1 MKYSILH
8 HDPHSRARSG
18 IISTPRGEI
27 PTPVFMP
34 VGTYGTVKAVHMSEL
49 EKDIN
54 ATVIL
59 GNAYH
64 LYLRPGLDV
73 LKSAG
78 GLHKFIGWKRHML
91 TDSGGYQLYSL
102 AHNRKIKEDGVTF
115 QSHIDGSSH
124 FISPE
129 ISVDIQR
136 SIGADFMMA
145 FDECTPYPCE
155 YDYAEKSMHLTHKWL
170 KRFKNRFQ
178 ETLHEYDYPQ
188 TYIPIVQGSIYPD
201 LRKISAEFI
210 AEQDAEA
217 NAIGG
222 LSVGEP
228 AEMMYKMTEMVCGI
242 LPSEKPRYLMGV
254 GTPVNILESVALGID
269 MFDCVMPTR
278 NARHGLLYTP
288 EGIINIK
295 NEKWKFDQ
303 RPINDPPMSFIDNYY
318 TKSYLRHLVSMN
330 EFQAAQIASINNLVF
345 YSWLM
350 EQIRLHLQNGDF
362 TEWKKIMVE
371 KLSRRL

>member
-1 MKYSILH
+1 MQFSILH
-8 HDPHSRARSG
+8 NDPKSKARSG
-18 IISTPRGEI
+18 IIKTTRGEI
-27 PTPVFMP
+27 STPTFMP
-34 VGTYGTVKAVHMSEL
+34 VGTYGTVKAVHVSEL
-49 EKDIN
+49 EKDVN
-54 ATVIL
+54 ASVIL

-64 LYLRPGLDV
+64 LYLRPGLEV
-73 LKSAG
+73 LSKAG
-78 GLHKFIGWKRHML
+78 GIHKFVGWKRHML
-91 TDSGGYQLYSL
+91 TDSGGYQVYSL

-115 QSHIDGSSH
+115 QSHIDGSKH

-136 SIGADFMMA
+136 TIGADFIMA
-145 FDECTPYPCE
+145 FDECTPFPCE
-155 YDYAEKSMHLTHKWL
+155 YDYAEKSMQLTHKWL
-170 KRFKNRFQ
+170 VRFKNRFQ
-178 ETLHEYDYPQ
+178 ETTHLYNHPQ

-201 LRKISAEFI
+201 LRKTSAEFI
-210 AEQDAEA
+210 SEQLAEI

-228 AEMMYKMTEMVCGI
+228 AEIMYDITEKVCNI
-242 LPSEKPRYLMGV
+242 LPVDKPRYLMGV

-269 MFDCVMPTR
+269 MFDCVIPTR

-295 NEKWKFDQ
+295 NEKWKYDQ
-303 RPINDPPMSFIDNYY
+303 RPINDPPMSFIDQYY
-318 TKSYLRHLVSMN
+318 SRSYLRHLESMT
-330 EFQAAQIASINNLVF
+330 EFLAAQIASINNLVF

-350 EQIRLHLQNGDF
+350 EQIRLHLQSGDF
-362 TEWKKIMVE
+362 MEWKKIMVE

>member
-1 MKYSILH
+1 MNYSILH
-8 HDPHSRARSG
+8 HDPHSKARSG
-18 IISTPRGEI
+18 IISTIRGEI

-34 VGTYGTVKAVHMSEL
+34 VGTYGTVKAVHLSEL

-64 LYLRPGLDV
+64 LYLRPGLEV

-102 AHNRKIKEDGVTF
+102 AHNRKIKDEGVTF

-136 SIGADFMMA
+136 TIGADFMMA

-155 YDYAEKSMHLTHKWL
+155 YGYAEKSMHLTHKWL
-170 KRFKNRFQ
+170 ERFKTRFL
-178 ETLHEYDYPQ
+178 ETAYLYDYPQ

-210 AEQDAEA
+210 AEQDADA

-228 AEMMYKMTEMVCGI
+228 AELMYEMTGLVCSI
-242 LPSEKPRYLMGV
+242 LPPEKPRYLMGV

-303 RPINDPPMSFIDNYY
+303 RPINDPPMSFIDHYY
-318 TKSYLRHLVSMN
+318 SRSYLRHLVSMS
-330 EFQAAQIASINNLVF
+330 EFQAAQIGSINNLVF

-350 EQIRLHLQNGDF
+350 EQIRLHLQTGDF
-362 TEWKKIMVE
+362 MEWKKIMVE

>member
-1 MKYSILH
+1 MNFRILPQ
-8 HDPHSRARSG
+8 DPLCKARSG
-18 IISTPRGEI
+18 IISTLRGEI
-27 PTPVFMP
+27 STPVFMP
-34 VGTYGTVKAVHMSEL
+34 IGTYGTVKAVHMCEL
-49 EKDIN
+49 AVDIN
-54 ATVIL
+54 AKVIL

-64 LYLRPGLDV
+64 LYLKPGLDV

-102 AHNRKIKEDGVTF
+102 AHNRKIKDDGVTF

-136 SIGADFMMA
+136 TIGADFIMA

-155 YDYAEKSMHLTHKWL
+155 YNYAEKSMHLTHKWL
-170 KRFKNRFQ
+170 SRFKSRFL
-178 ETLHEYDYPQ
+178 ETSHVYDYPQ
-188 TYIPIVQGSIYPD
+188 TYIPIVQGSTYPE
-201 LRKISAEFI
+201 LRKASAAYI

-228 AEMMYKMTEMVCGI
+228 HEMMYEMTDIVCNI
-242 LPSEKPRYLMGV
+242 LPVDKPRYLMGV
-254 GTPVNILESVALGID
+254 GTPINILESVALGID
-269 MFDCVMPTR
+269 MFDCVIPTR

-288 EGIINIK
+288 DGVINIK
-295 NEKWKFDQ
+295 NEKWKFDN
-303 RPINDPPMSFIDNYY
+303 RPINDPPMSFIDNYCSR
-318 TKSYLRHLVSMN
+318 SYLRHLVLMS

-350 EQIRLHLQNGDF
+350 DQIRLHLQAGDF
-362 TEWKKIMVE
+362 MEWKKIMTE
-371 KLSRRL
+371 KLSQRL